1 MKNKTMKKLKLCVF
15 GLLLT
20 VVSYGQSGILSPSD
34 EFCTIT
40 DTIYYSSTDLDSV
53 LSWYLYDV
61 TTDEGDWE
69 WTISYGESVNILNVV
84 NNVILFHPDFSDI
97 NPEYWF
103 ELHNI
108 KRTLCH
114 RIINGD
120 STLTY

>member
-53 LSWYLYDV
+53 LSWY
-61 TTDEGDWE
+61 
-69 WTISYGESVNILNVV
+69 
-84 NNVILFHPDFSDI
+84 
-97 NPEYWF
+97 
-103 ELHNI
+103 NI